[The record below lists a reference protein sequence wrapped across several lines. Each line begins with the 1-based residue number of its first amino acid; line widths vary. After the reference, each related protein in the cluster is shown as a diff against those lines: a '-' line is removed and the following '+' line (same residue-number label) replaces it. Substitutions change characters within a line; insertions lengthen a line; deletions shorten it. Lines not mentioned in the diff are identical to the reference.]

1 MELIKNNA
9 KLGAQIAVSLS
20 HKLNPAPQAASTHS
34 AKRITIIGGASV
46 DIIAQSDS
54 ISMDS
59 GQSHVGTINIIEG
72 GCSRNVAECVGRLG
86 LSNDLTFISAVGDD
100 EEKSEIIVR
109 SLKNVGIVSNSYY

>member
-1 MELIKNNA
+1 M
-9 KLGAQIAVSLS
+9 SLS
-20 HKLNPAPQAASTHS
+20 HKLNPAPQTASTHS

-100 EEKSEIIVR
+100 EEKSDIIVR